1 MTTMTP
7 QASSTDLERKI
18 DALTEQLAFVE
29 AELREQRARR
39 AQWDDLRADLAPVT
53 REAMAIA
60 ARELEGLE
68 EFVGSD
74 DLLRLGLR
82 LLRNAR
88 NIEQMVERL
97 ESGLDLLDDVAPLSR
112 EVFAKV
118 LGALDAADRRGY
130 FSFARAGA
138 DVVDRVVTNFSEE
151 DVEQLADN
159 VVLILETVKEMTQPE
174 IMAVLYRMVAAIQKE
189 QAALQAHTD
198 ETPSLLEL
206 LRKVRDPAV
215 RRGLGRAL
223 STLGAVSDVD
233 VGPPRRFVAN
243 AERDHERDNEGDR

>member
-1 MTTMTP
+1 VTTMTP

-74 DLLRLGLR
+74 DLLR

-243 AERDHERDNEGDR
+243 AQRDHERDNEGDR